1 MPIRVPNL
9 PYILKQDP
17 KIYETIVALH
27 RGLES
32 LVNQAGLGASG
43 NIAPPA
49 MQSISVTAANGI
61 FSVALVDKSLP
72 HLGIS
77 YFVEYADNPA
87 FDNVHTL
94 YLGPSRNENGL
105 FLGSGTFYFR
115 GFSQYQNSEQSNK
128 IVYGGA
134 KPTGV
139 SGGGAI
145 AGPTLPPSQGSGA
158 GTGESGGFGQIPERR
173 IF

>member
-1 MPIRVPNL
+1 MVQADKVHRERHQESKRTCKRLELMPIRVPNL

-17 KIYETIVALH
+17 KLYETIVALH
-27 RGLES
+27 QGLQS

-43 NIAPPA
+43 SIPPPA

-94 YLGPSRNENGL
+94 YL
-105 FLGSGTFYFR
+105 
-115 GFSQYQNSEQSNK
+115 
-128 IVYGGA
+128 
-134 KPTGV
+134 
-139 SGGGAI
+139 
-145 AGPTLPPSQGSGA
+145 
-158 GTGESGGFGQIPERR
+158 
-173 IF
+173 